1 MDRNAGDE
9 VEIDIRPNDEAAG
22 DGPGAGRRPQL
33 QQEPAD
39 TGLGGAGVANCS
51 RFRARSFNASISTRY
66 RGGLTVT
73 AVRPESPADEQGIRP
88 GDVLVGMHI
97 WETISLENVRYVL
110 NRPDFA
116 SLEPL
121 KFYILRENEPQ
132 TLYGFLTVS
141 HQRR

>member
-1 MDRNAGDE
+1 M
-9 VEIDIRPNDEAAG
+9 
-22 DGPGAGRRPQL
+22 GAGQNV
-33 QQEPAD
+33 
-39 TGLGGAGVANCS
+39 GGG
-51 RFRARSFNASISTRY
+51 RQGIG
-66 RGGLTVT
+66 GGLTVT
-73 AVRPESPADEQGIRP
+73 DVRSESPAAKQGIRP

-141 HQRR
+141 SHQRR